1 MVFTLTV
8 HPQVSKVEVITNA
21 SGNFELQRNGE
32 PYYIKGAG
40 AKDHFDLLVKSGA
53 NSIRIWS
60 TNNNALLDSAYHHN
74 LSCMVKPIPLQRAP
88 RLDDSVDLD
97 AMLLSILAKNIDIM
111 VEAANEIKDLDDVVQ
126 EFDSGATNIT
136 GTFTAFERATK
147 NVLTLSS
154 KLGLSPADREKLMSF
169 ANTKDD
175 KVDPYESLKH
185 AAMG

>member
-1 MVFTLTV
+1 MGAHPKSKALKAIQGTIRSDRDISPKPSTVSRDEFPEPVIELNQRARKFYDLTID
-8 HPQVSKVEVITNA
+8 HLNNA
-21 SGNFELQRNGE
+21 SVLY
-32 PYYIKGAG
+32 P
-40 AKDHFDLLVKSGA
+40 V
-53 NSIRIWS
+53 
-60 TNNNALLDSAYHHN
+60 
-74 LSCMVKPIPLQRAP
+74 
-88 RLDDSVDLD
+88 D

-111 VEAANEIKDLDDVVQ
+111 VEASNEIKDLDDVVQ

-169 ANTKDD
+169 ANVSSD
-175 KVDPYESLKH
+175 KVDPYEQLKH

>member
-1 MVFTLTV
+1 MGATPKSKSMKAIQGTLRADRDFQPKPSTVSREEFPEPVIKLNERARVFYDLTID
-8 HPQVSKVEVITNA
+8 HLNNA
-21 SGNFELQRNGE
+21 SVLY
-32 PYYIKGAG
+32 P
-40 AKDHFDLLVKSGA
+40 V
-53 NSIRIWS
+53 
-60 TNNNALLDSAYHHN
+60 
-74 LSCMVKPIPLQRAP
+74 
-88 RLDDSVDLD
+88 D

-111 VEAANEIKDLDDVVQ
+111 VEAANQIHDLDDVVQ

-169 ANTKDD
+169 ANLKSD
-175 KVDPYESLKH
+175 KVDPYEQLKH